1 MLILCVIITC
11 MPKLNPIGRM
21 LYPFILLPLFSKLR
35 FKSLTNNR
43 CKILRTYSILFYV
56 LQFVLIWIYDM
67 ACANYIPVNTFSI
80 FNNSVV
86 RFATVIT
93 ALFVISNFLIWL
105 ETSKG
110 VKCLKYLH

>member
-1 MLILCVIITC
+1 
-11 MPKLNPIGRM
+11 
-21 LYPFILLPLFSKLR
+21 
-35 FKSLTNNR
+35 
-43 CKILRTYSILFYV
+43 
-56 LQFVLIWIYDM
+56 M
-67 ACANYIPVNTFSI
+67 ACANYIPANTFSI